1 MSIHHIAGRW
11 EIKVVDETKE
21 VFVEC
26 DGEVIVR
33 LMDRRRKVRRGELI
47 DKHDCSGGKRRWQQ
61 DQATLPGQDQ
71 PLDSS
76 GTVEQTWTSSSLL
89 SHQPFPRVP
98 PSPTRLAKES
108 TSTSLSGL
116 STMEPRG

>member
-1 MSIHHIAGRW
+1 VSIHHIAGRW

-47 DKHDCSGGKRRWQQ
+47 DKHDCSEGKRQWQQ

-76 GTVEQTWTSSSLL
+76 GTVERTWTFSSLL
-89 SHQPFPRVP
+89 SHRPSPRVP

-108 TSTSLSGL
+108 TSTSQSGL